1 MSESRTRVLVVD
13 DEPQIRRLLKTS
25 LGAHGYEVEEAADA
39 ATALRMVADRAPDV
53 VLLDLGL
60 PDRDGIAV
68 IGELRGW
75 SEVPIVVLSVRSREA
90 DKIAA
95 LDAGADDYVN
105 KPFSMGELMARLR
118 TALRHRLRR
127 AGETPIF
134 HSGALTVDL
143 VRRLVSVGT
152 AEIRLSPKEYELLRY
167 LVQHAG
173 RVVTHRQILSEVW
186 GPAHVEDTQYLRV
199 YVGQLRH
206 KIERE
211 PAEPQLLLT
220 EPGIGYRLR
229 APDDA

>member
-1 MSESRTRVLVVD
+1 
-13 DEPQIRRLLKTS
+13 
-25 LGAHGYEVEEAADA
+25 
-39 ATALRMVADRAPDV
+39 MVADRAPDV

-68 IGELRGW
+68 IGELRSW

-90 DKIAA
+90 DKIAT

-143 VRRLVSVGT
+143 VRRVVSVGT

-199 YVGQLRH
+199 YVGQLRQ

-220 EPGIGYRLR
+220 EPGVGYRLR
-229 APDDA
+229 APDDT